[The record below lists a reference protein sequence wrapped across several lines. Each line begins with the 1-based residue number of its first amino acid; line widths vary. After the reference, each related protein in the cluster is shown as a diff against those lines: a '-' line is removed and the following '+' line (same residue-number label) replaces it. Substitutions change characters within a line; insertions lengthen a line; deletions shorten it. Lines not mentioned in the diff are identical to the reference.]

1 MPKSPPIAHTPPVPE
16 GFGPKPLIGS
26 PHIDSLL
33 RPLVR
38 VRDRVAPAL
47 AYKQYSRL
55 WQANAGSQVAF
66 WMQQVAQGWLVLD
79 LTGSE
84 FTLGLLAFF
93 RSIPMLLLSPLGG
106 VLADRLDRRRMVLVA
121 QLILAGLMLTIAIL
135 VVTNQVHVVHLAVSS
150 LVVGTMFAVNVPAR
164 TALVAGLV
172 PRQHLANAIGLHS
185 ATLNSARIIGPSLAG
200 QVIATVGIAGSY
212 FVQVGGYVWSSVNM
226 LRVVPPPRS
235 PRPRSS
241 TWADMRGG
249 FAYVARTRIM
259 LALMLL
265 ALGPSLFG
273 MPLMTLL
280 PAFVRKDLGGGPEA
294 FGFLL
299 GVLGVGALVGSALV
313 VTFSRFREKGRA
325 LVAAIL
331 VYAAL
336 LVLLAFTRSF
346 AAAAVVVAF
355 MGFSQS
361 VYMSVNQM
369 ALQLLV
375 PDALRG
381 RVMALRM
388 MTFGLS
394 PLGLLPLSVIA
405 EVQGTPTAILLGGL
419 ATAVVGIGVPLWV
432 RDIWRLRPDDADPD
446 GLAAPRTTG

>member
-1 MPKSPPIAHTPPVPE
+1 M
-16 GFGPKPLIGS
+16 
-26 PHIDSLL
+26 
-33 RPLVR
+33 
-38 VRDRVAPAL
+38 
-47 AYKQYSRL
+47 
-55 WQANAGSQVAF
+55 
-66 WMQQVAQGWLVLD
+66 
-79 LTGSE
+79 
-84 FTLGLLAFF
+84 
-93 RSIPMLLLSPLGG
+93 
-106 VLADRLDRRRMVLVA
+106 
-121 QLILAGLMLTIAIL
+121 
-135 VVTNQVHVVHLAVSS
+135 HLAVSS
-150 LVVGTMFAVNVPAR
+150 LIVGTMFAVNVPAR

-200 QVIATVGIAGSY
+200 QVIATVGIAASY
-212 FVQVGGYVWSSVNM
+212 FVQVGGYLWSSLNM
-226 LRVVPPPRS
+226 LRVVPPPRT

-273 MPLMTLL
+273 MPLMILF
-280 PAFVRKDLGGGPEA
+280 PAFVRNDLAGGA
-294 FGFLL
+294 QALGFLL
-299 GVLGVGALVGSALV
+299 GALGVGALVGSALV
-313 VTFSRFREKGRA
+313 VTFSRYRDKGRA

-331 VYAAL
+331 AYSAL
-336 LVLLAFTRSF
+336 LILLAFTRTF

-381 RVMALRM
+381 RVMALAHDDLRSVSA
-388 MTFGLS
+388 GPAAAVLDRRN
-394 PLGLLPLSVIA
+394 PRHAHRHPDRRRGHRGGRDWRPALGTRHLAP
-405 EVQGTPTAILLGGL
+405 TP
-419 ATAVVGIGVPLWV
+419 
-432 RDIWRLRPDDADPD
+432 RRR
-446 GLAAPRTTG
+446 

>member
-1 MPKSPPIAHTPPVPE
+1 M
-16 GFGPKPLIGS
+16 
-26 PHIDSLL
+26 L
-33 RPLVR
+33 RPLIR
-38 VRDRVAPAL
+38 LRDRVAPAL

-66 WMQQVAQGWLVLD
+66 WMQQVAQAWLVLD

-84 FTLGLLAFF
+84 FTLALLAFF
-93 RSIPMLLLSPLGG
+93 RSVPMLLLSPLGG
-106 VLADRLDRRRMVLVA
+106 VLADRLDRRRMVLTA
-121 QLILAGLMLTIAIL
+121 QVILACLMLAIAIL
-135 VVTNQVHVVHLAVSS
+135 VVTNKVHVVHLAVSS
-150 LVVGTMFAVNVPAR
+150 LIVGTMFAVNVPAR

-185 ATLNSARIIGPSLAG
+185 ATLNSARIIGPSVAG
-200 QVIATVGIAGSY
+200 LILGAVGIAGAY
-212 FVQVGGYVWSSVNM
+212 FAQVGGYLWSSLNM
-226 LRVVPPPRS
+226 LRVTPPPRA

-249 FAYVARTRIM
+249 FEYVARTRIM

-280 PAFVRKDLGGGPEA
+280 PAFVRKDLAGGPEA
-294 FGFLL
+294 LGFLMGAL
-299 GVLGVGALVGSALV
+299 GIGALVGSALV
-313 VTFSRFREKGRA
+313 VTFSRFRDKGRA

-331 VYAAL
+331 TYGAL
-336 LVLLAFTRSF
+336 LVLLSFTRSF
-346 AAAAVVVAF
+346 AAAAAVVAC

-394 PLGLLPLSVIA
+394 PIGLLPLALVA
-405 EVQGTPTAILLGGL
+405 ENLGNPTAILIGGI
-419 ATAVVGIGVPLWV
+419 ATAAFGIVVPLWV

-446 GLAAPRTTG
+446 GLATPRTAG

>member
-1 MPKSPPIAHTPPVPE
+1 M
-16 GFGPKPLIGS
+16 
-26 PHIDSLL
+26 L

-38 VRDRVAPAL
+38 VRDRLAPAL

-121 QLILAGLMLTIAIL
+121 QLILACLMLTIGIL
-135 VVTNQVHVVHLAVSS
+135 VVTNRVHVVHLAVSS
-150 LVVGTMFAVNVPAR
+150 LIVGTMFAVNVPAR

-200 QVIATVGIAGSY
+200 QVIATVGIAASY
-212 FVQVGGYVWSSVNM
+212 FVQVGGYLWSSLNM

-273 MPLMTLL
+273 MPLMILF
-280 PAFVRKDLGGGPEA
+280 PAFVRNDLAGGA
-294 FGFLL
+294 QALGFLL
-299 GVLGVGALVGSALV
+299 GALGVGALVGSALV
-313 VTFSRFREKGRA
+313 VTFSRYRDKGRA

-331 VYAAL
+331 AYSAL
-336 LVLLAFTRSF
+336 LILLAFTRTF

-394 PLGLLPLSVIA
+394 PLGLLPLSWVA
-405 EVQGTPTAILLGGL
+405 EAQGTPTAILIGGV

-446 GLAAPRTTG
+446 GLAAKASVST

>member
-1 MPKSPPIAHTPPVPE
+1 M
-16 GFGPKPLIGS
+16 
-26 PHIDSLL
+26 
-33 RPLVR
+33 
-38 VRDRVAPAL
+38 
-47 AYKQYSRL
+47 
-55 WQANAGSQVAF
+55 
-66 WMQQVAQGWLVLD
+66 
-79 LTGSE
+79 
-84 FTLGLLAFF
+84 
-93 RSIPMLLLSPLGG
+93 
-106 VLADRLDRRRMVLVA
+106 
-121 QLILAGLMLTIAIL
+121 
-135 VVTNQVHVVHLAVSS
+135 
-150 LVVGTMFAVNVPAR
+150 
-164 TALVAGLV
+164 AGLV

-200 QVIATVGIAGSY
+200 QVIATVGIAASY
-212 FVQVGGYVWSSVNM
+212 FVQVGGYLWSSLNM
-226 LRVVPPPRS
+226 LRVVPPPRT

-273 MPLMTLL
+273 MPLMILF
-280 PAFVRKDLGGGPEA
+280 PAFVRNDLAGGA
-294 FGFLL
+294 QALGFLL
-299 GVLGVGALVGSALV
+299 GALGVGALVGSALV
-313 VTFSRFREKGRA
+313 VTFSRYRDKGRA

-331 VYAAL
+331 AYSAL
-336 LVLLAFTRSF
+336 LILLAFTRTF

-394 PLGLLPLSVIA
+394 PLGLLPLSWIA
-405 EVQGTPTAILLGGL
+405 ETHGTPTAILIGGV

-432 RDIWRLRPDDADPD
+432 RDIWRLRPEDADPD
-446 GLAAPRTTG
+446 GLAAKASVST

>member
-1 MPKSPPIAHTPPVPE
+1 MLW
-16 GFGPKPLIGS
+16 PLIQ
-26 PHIDSLL
+26 L
-33 RPLVR
+33 
-38 VRDRVAPAL
+38 RDRIAPAL

-55 WQANAGSQVAF
+55 WQANVGSQVAF
-66 WMQQVAQGWLVLD
+66 WMQQVAQAWLVLE

-84 FTLGLLAFF
+84 FTLALLAFF
-93 RSIPMLLLSPLGG
+93 RSVPMLLLSPLGG

-121 QLILAGLMLTIAIL
+121 QLILAGLMLTIGIL
-135 VVTNQVHVVHLAVSS
+135 VATNRVHVAHLAVSS
-150 LVVGTMFAVNVPAR
+150 LIVGTMFAINVPAR

-185 ATLNSARIIGPSLAG
+185 ATLNSARIFGPAVAG
-200 QVIATVGIAGSY
+200 LILGAVGIAASY
-212 FVQVGGYVWSSVNM
+212 FAQVGGYLWSSLNM
-226 LRVVPPPRS
+226 LRVVPPPRTS
-235 PRPRSS
+235 RPRSS

-273 MPLMTLL
+273 MPLMILL
-280 PAFVRKDLGGGPEA
+280 PAFVRKDLAGGPEA
-294 FGFLL
+294 VGFLM
-299 GVLGVGALVGSALV
+299 GALGVGALVGSALV
-313 VTFSRFREKGRA
+313 VAFSRFRDKGRA

-331 VYAAL
+331 TYGAL
-336 LVLLAFTRSF
+336 LILLSFTRSF
-346 AAAAVVVAF
+346 AAAAAVVVC

-394 PLGLLPLSVIA
+394 PIGLLPLSVVA
-405 EVQGTPTAILLGGL
+405 ENQGNPTAILLGGL
-419 ATAVVGIGVPLWV
+419 ATLVVGIGVPLWV
-432 RDIWRLRPDDADPD
+432 RDIWRLRPDEIDPD
-446 GLAAPRTTG
+446 SLAAPGSAA